1 MQQAT
6 PEQIWGPYEPLPE
19 SSEPLTM
26 AEMVLAA
33 QQEEEEMANKTSSVG
48 SPEWMAARPW
58 LSTAKSPW
66 APKPF
71 LQEGNGAG
79 WQQWI
84 WPAAI
89 VGGAFL
95 LFSALRR

>member
-1 MQQAT
+1 MGWAT
-6 PEQIWGPYEPLPE
+6 PEQIWGEYEPSPG
-19 SSEPLTM
+19 S
-26 AEMVLAA
+26 
-33 QQEEEEMANKTSSVG
+33 QKEEGDMANKVG

-66 APKPF
+66 AQKPF
-71 LQEGNGAG
+71 LQQANGAG

>member
-1 MQQAT
+1 MGWTHAT
-6 PEQIWGPYEPLPE
+6 GEQIWGEYQPPPGAQNEEDDMKDLPRF
-19 SSEPLTM
+19 
-26 AEMVLAA
+26 
-33 QQEEEEMANKTSSVG
+33 G
-48 SPEWMAARPW
+48 SAEWMEDRPW
-58 LSTAKSPW
+58 LKTAKSPF

-71 LQEGNGAG
+71 LQQANGAG
-79 WQQWI
+79 WQQWV

>member
-1 MQQAT
+1 MGWQQAT
-6 PEQIWGPYEPLPE
+6 PEQIWGEYEPP
-19 SSEPLTM
+19 PG
-26 AEMVLAA
+26 A
-33 QQEEEEMANKTSSVG
+33 QNEEDDMNGFKLKEEK
-48 SPEWMAARPW
+48 PW
-58 LSTAKSPW
+58 LKPGGKW
-66 APKPF
+66 GAPAPYAP
-71 LQEGNGAG
+71 QANGAG